1 MLEFKIIDF
10 YIFRKNFMSITH
22 SLRDLATE
30 KAEKLHNEINILAK
44 SLNNDD
50 LYQLKSRMLS
60 AVMNLNYFVESAFD
74 KVSRLERIRSFVT
87 ISGKMQ
93 ECKDYLEMLNRM
105 NIAEVKNLTQ
115 EIDEFNKLLMVN
127 SGSLN

>member
-1 MLEFKIIDF
+1 
-10 YIFRKNFMSITH
+10 MSITH
-22 SLRDLATE
+22 SLQNAATE
-30 KAEKLHNEINILAK
+30 KAEKLHTDIICLAK

-60 AVMNLNYFVESAFD
+60 AVMNLNYFVESAFN
-74 KVSRLERIRSFVT
+74 KSSRLERIRSFVT

-93 ECKDYLEMLNRM
+93 ECKDYLEMLNRL
-105 NIAEVKNLTQ
+105 NIADVEHLTK

>member
-1 MLEFKIIDF
+1 
-10 YIFRKNFMSITH
+10 MSISH
-22 SLRDLATE
+22 SIRNIATE
-30 KAEKLHNEINILAK
+30 KAEKLHNDIVNLAK

-60 AVMNLNYFVESAFD
+60 AIWNLNYFVESAFD
-74 KVSRLERIRSFVT
+74 KESRLERIRSFVT

-105 NIAEVKNLTQ
+105 NIVDVEHLTL